1 MELDEMKSKW
11 QQYDKVL
18 QQNKM
23 LNEKIVNMMLKDKSK
38 NAIRNILNFEYSGLV
53 VCCILL
59 MIYLLQFKT
68 AFDSTL
74 MTVSYFIS
82 LALVAT
88 CFVTFYYKHKMLTSL
103 DFNMNNL
110 TQTADTIERF
120 RLFITK
126 ERLATL
132 ILSPVI
138 IVSTVVVFV
147 RWLLR
152 MDVLELPDIFL
163 PRMIIGSVV
172 MIIAQLLL
180 YKYLYFDTIK
190 NIKANLAEIEKFRS
204 EVMQ

>member
-1 MELDEMKSKW
+1 MELEEMKNKW

-23 LNEKIVNMMLKDKSK
+23 LNEKIISMMLKDKSK
-38 NAIRNILNFEYSGLV
+38 NAIRKILNFEYLGFV
-53 VCCILL
+53 ICCLL
-59 MIYLLQFKT
+59 AMVYLLQFNT
-68 AFDSTL
+68 AFDNAL

-103 DFNMNNL
+103 DLNMNNL
-110 TQTADTIERF
+110 TQTAGTIERF
-120 RLFITK
+120 RLFIIK

-138 IVSTVVVFV
+138 IVSTVIVFV
-147 RWLLR
+147 KWLLR
-152 MDVLELPDIFL
+152 MDVQDLPDIFL
-163 PRMIIGSVV
+163 PRMIIGSVL
-172 MIIAQLLL
+172 MIIVQLLL

-190 NIKANLAEIEKFRS
+190 NIKANLAEIEKFRD
-204 EVMQ
+204 V